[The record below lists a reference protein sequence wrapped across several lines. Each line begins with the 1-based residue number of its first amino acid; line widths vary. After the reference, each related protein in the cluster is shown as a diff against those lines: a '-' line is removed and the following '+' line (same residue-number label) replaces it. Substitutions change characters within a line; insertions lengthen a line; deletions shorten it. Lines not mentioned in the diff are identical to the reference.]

1 MKPISFFV
9 QGEPKAQP
17 RPRAFA
23 RRMGDKFVA
32 RVYTPGTAEAWKSA
46 IAEAARPFVGT
57 GRRMIDEPIAV
68 SLTFV
73 LPRPKAHYLSGNRLR
88 SNAPM
93 FHSIKPDCDNLA
105 KSTTDPLKTIG
116 LIADDSLIVQL
127 EVTKLYTMGQRIG
140 AQIEIREPSNP
151 FRVEGTGER
160 FSIF

>member
-1 MKPISFFV
+1 MKAISFFA

-23 RRMGDKFVA
+23 RRIGDKFVA

-46 IAEAARPFVGT
+46 VSVAAKPYAEE
-57 GRRMIDEPIAV
+57 MIIEPVAL
-68 SLTFV
+68 SLIFV
-73 LPRPKAHYLSGNRLR
+73 LSRPKGHFLSGNRLR

-105 KSTTDPLKTIG
+105 KGTLDALKIIG
-116 LIADDSLIVQL
+116 LLSDDSIVVQL

-140 AQIEIREPSNP
+140 CQIDIKEPVNP
-151 FRVEGTGER
+151 FKQ
-160 FSIF
+160 